1 MDPRPP
7 VCGGKEN
14 KERTRTTATHSASAK
29 KDKQDPDGDIIMR
42 LEYGLLNSSS
52 LELIEQPI
60 TDPYALNSAETVVS
74 IAKGCEEEACKVDM
88 QTEVA
93 FLDGSVIIGKINRL
107 EVTASNKGEHVYLPS
122 LMVSLAPPLVVFQPP
137 HQCIFHS
144 SELVYN
150 LTNPLKSSAESV

>member
-1 MDPRPP
+1 MSGQDKQEQTAA
-7 VCGGKEN
+7 GG
-14 KERTRTTATHSASAK
+14 RR

-150 LTNPLKSSAESV
+150 LTNPLKSSAEVQSLDGGRQV

>member
-1 MDPRPP
+1 
-7 VCGGKEN
+7 
-14 KERTRTTATHSASAK
+14 
-29 KDKQDPDGDIIMR
+29 MR

>member
-1 MDPRPP
+1 MSGQDKQEQTAA
-7 VCGGKEN
+7 GG
-14 KERTRTTATHSASAK
+14 RR

-52 LELIEQPI
+52 LEL
-60 TDPYALNSAETVVS
+60 
-74 IAKGCEEEACKVDM
+74 
-88 QTEVA
+88 
-93 FLDGSVIIGKINRL
+93 IGKINRL

>member
-1 MDPRPP
+1 MRKSNNLLGPSSLDPL
-7 VCGGKEN
+7 K
-14 KERTRTTATHSASAK
+14 H
-29 KDKQDPDGDIIMR
+29 QDPDGDIIKR

-52 LELIEQPI
+52 LEL
-60 TDPYALNSAETVVS
+60 
-74 IAKGCEEEACKVDM
+74 
-88 QTEVA
+88 
-93 FLDGSVIIGKINRL
+93 IGKINRL